1 MRQILITAV
10 VSHMDDHEIIAIFV
24 VNESPPLWGRVRV
37 GAADNSSAGLG
48 FYRVVVQ
55 VMVWK
60 EVYFFQNPVVGH
72 CRGTKL

>member
-1 MRQILITAV
+1 M
-10 VSHMDDHEIIAIFV
+10 
-24 VNESPPLWGRVRV
+24 

-60 EVYFFQNPVVGH
+60 EVYYLNDPAQRLRQLFTRDTVVTF
-72 CRGTKL
+72 R